1 MSGRD
6 KRAAPKRV
14 LVFRIGSLGDI
25 LIAMPAFWR
34 LRQAFPEANLTLLSG
49 RSADDPKRVAAESIL
64 PPEGLFD
71 DYLTYPDGAS
81 MADAVRMLRK
91 VRKGKYDLLVYLMPR
106 TRSSTSILRDRIAL
120 RAAGIKQIAGI
131 RHLSRNRLPLNAKFP
146 AAAVD
151 RESDFLWDCLSSDEI
166 EGSDWPRRVDI
177 GLGEDERK
185 AASEFISAELDGS
198 HQGKRFIAVAPGSK
212 WQSKIWPSERF
223 VKVLRELRRDC
234 PLVPIIFGDRFDFS
248 IGEQIL
254 RESGGGINTAGRL
267 SVRVS
272 AAAMELCDFYLG
284 NDTGAMH
291 LAAAAGKPCVAI
303 FAAIDWP
310 GRWLPVGGGHR
321 ILRES
326 IECEGCHLAECPIG
340 NQCLKRISVEQVLEA
355 CREVLSGKS

>member
-1 MSGRD
+1 MSG
-6 KRAAPKRV
+6 KEKSAAPKRV

-49 RSADDPKRVAAESIL
+49 RSADDPKKVAAESIL
-64 PPEGLFD
+64 PPDGLFD

-81 MADAVRMLRK
+81 MAELVRMLRE
-91 VRKGKYDLLVYLMPR
+91 VRKGKFDLLVYLMPR
-106 TRSSTSILRDRIAL
+106 TRGSTSILRDRIAL

-131 RHLSRNRLPLNAKFP
+131 RYIARNRLPLNASFP
-146 AAAVD
+146 ATSVR
-151 RESDFLWDCLSSDEI
+151 RESDFLWDCLSSDGI
-166 EGSDWPRRVDI
+166 EGSEWPRRTDI
-177 GLGEDERK
+177 GLSDDERK
-185 AASEFISAELDGS
+185 AASAFISAGLGS
-198 HQGKRFIAVAPGSK
+198 NHQSKRFIAVAPGSK
-212 WQSKIWPSERF
+212 WRSKIWPSERF
-223 VKVLRELRRDC
+223 VKVLRELRQD
-234 PLVPIIFGDRFDFS
+234 PALVPIIFGDRFDFS

-254 RESGGGINTAGRL
+254 RESGGGINAAGRL

-291 LAAAAGKPCVAI
+291 LAASVGKPCVAI

-310 GRWLPVGGGHR
+310 GRWLPVGSGHR

-340 NQCLKRISVEQVLEA
+340 NQCLKRISVEQVVES
-355 CREVLSGKS
+355 CREIISRAS